1 MKTEIKNKERN
12 VGIELLRIVAMLMIV
27 LLHLVCHT
35 FTDVG
40 GGGPPTGNIMA
51 YHFLWD
57 VTLVCV
63 ECYAMISGYV
73 MVYSKARYAR
83 LLCVWLQMMF
93 YTVGIC
99 VAFAL
104 LGLKV
109 PKALWMQNLHPVT
122 GGCYW
127 YMTAYFG
134 MFPFLPFIN
143 PALKGLPLKTLVVAA
158 AVLFVF
164 FSILPLM
171 NGNLF
176 VIKYGYSPIW
186 LLVCYVF
193 GAVFRRASDDGKL
206 SLPKC
211 FLPLMLVLIWMVFI
225 GHAWLYAIHPNIFT
239 SRIGALLWKLPREYY
254 SPLTVLYAIIL
265 LFLFS
270 RMKITDRFKKIILF
284 FSPLT
289 LGVYLIHC
297 HRCIWLRWIKVDE
310 KIPIADYSIFCFIM
324 RVLAIGI
331 GIYVV
336 ASLIDWLRCKIFEL
350 LKIKK
355 VSEIVCRR
363 LDECM

>member
-1 MKTEIKNKERN
+1 MKNEINNNVRN
-12 VGIELLRIVAMLMIV
+12 VGVELLRIVAMLMIV
-27 LLHLVCHT
+27 LLHLICHT

-40 GGGPPTGNIMA
+40 GGKTPTASIMA
-51 YHFLWD
+51 YHFLRA

-63 ECYAMISGYV
+63 ECYTMISGYV
-73 MVYSKARYAR
+73 MVYSKPRYSR
-83 LLCVWLQMMF
+83 LLGVWIQILF

-99 VAFAL
+99 IAFTL

-109 PKALWMQNLHPVT
+109 SKALWIQNLHPIT

-143 PALKGLPLKTLVVAA
+143 PALKELPLKTL
-158 AVLFVF
+158 AVGGAMLFVF
-164 FSILPLM
+164 FSIIPLM

-176 VIKYGYSPIW
+176 VIKNGYSTIW

-193 GAVFRRASDDGKL
+193 GAVFRCASDEGKL
-206 SLPKC
+206 SLPEWI
-211 FLPLMLVLIWMVFI
+211 LPLLLVLIWMVLM
-225 GHAWLYAIHPNIFT
+225 GHAWLFAIHPNIFK
-239 SRIGALLWKLPREYY
+239 SRIGSLLRKLPREYY
-254 SPLTVLYAIIL
+254 SPLTVLYATVLLL
-265 LFLFS
+265 LFS
-270 RMKITDRFKKIILF
+270 QMKIADSLKSIILF

-297 HRCIWLRWIKVDE
+297 HRFIWFHWIKLDE
-310 KIPIADYSIFCFIM
+310 KISIADYSTFGFVT
-324 RVLAIGI
+324 RLLEIGI

-336 ASLIDWLRCKIFEL
+336 ASLIDWLRCKIFEM